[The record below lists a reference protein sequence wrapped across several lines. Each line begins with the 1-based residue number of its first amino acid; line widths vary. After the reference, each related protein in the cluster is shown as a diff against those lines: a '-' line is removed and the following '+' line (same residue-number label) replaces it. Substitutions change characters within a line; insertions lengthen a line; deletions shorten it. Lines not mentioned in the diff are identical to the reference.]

1 MADWVTPLFTVAGS
15 IVVALIG
22 LWVSRRGLIEQSEQF
37 NARLQAEEA
46 QRNAERIKSLS
57 ERDKLEEE
65 ITAIVLTRAK
75 VQLDEM
81 QIKLDMAL
89 KEIAK
94 LKIQIAQRDI
104 RIQELEKESADK
116 DRTIKEL
123 KTRIDKLEK
132 GDTGPLEEKAH

>member
-22 LWVSRRGLIEQSEQF
+22 LWVSRRGLIEQREQF
-37 NARLQAEEA
+37 NARLKADEA
-46 QRNAERIKSLS
+46 NRNAERIKSLS

-89 KEIAK
+89 REIAGLKIEIAK
-94 LKIQIAQRDI
+94 RDI
-104 RIQELEKESADK
+104 RIQELEKENF
-116 DRTIKEL
+116 EL
-123 KTRIDKLEK
+123 KSRIAKLEK
-132 GDTGPLEEKAH
+132 GDTGPLEKKAH